1 MTNPTIAMTSSVL
14 ELQHEAMDPGVRVD
28 DLVRKAVEVATELGI
43 DDFRVWATH
52 ELQGYPGHT
61 TPPAYRQVTG
71 VLRAYHPTRGW
82 IPITLPDK
90 DLQKKLESRA
100 AGESIS
106 EIENLYHDPHKL
118 DMVELGP
125 AEESLTLDDL
135 MQMVPYSWV
144 LRIFGDTREYQPGTV
159 PTLLVSK
166 PTIKAILDSVR
177 NEVIRW
183 SRALES
189 RPVPGKD

>member
-1 MTNPTIAMTSSVL
+1 MTSPVL
-14 ELQHEAMDPGVRVD
+14 DLQHEAMDPDVRVD
-28 DLVRKAVEVATELGI
+28 DLVRKAVEVATALGI

-61 TPPAYRQVTG
+61 TPPAYRQVSG

-90 DLQKKLESRA
+90 ELQKKLESRA
-100 AGESIS
+100 AGEPIS
-106 EIENLYHDPHKL
+106 EIENLYHDPHQL
-118 DMVELGP
+118 EMVELGP
-125 AEESLTLDDL
+125 DDQSLTLEDL

-159 PTLLVSK
+159 PTLMVAK
-166 PTIKAILDSVR
+166 PTIKRILDSVR
-177 NEVIRW
+177 NEVLRW
-183 SRALES
+183 SRALEG
-189 RPVPGKD
+189 RGVPAKH